1 MQTVMLAQ
9 QTIYIVAQ
17 QSWRANKLAERC
29 SKMTVITHA
38 TVEAPRVPHHLMSMR
53 NGRRERSRRGGDHLL
68 LLLLVVVVVV
78 VMSLVVSSSSS
89 GGSRSAV
96 LGRFF
101 VVLVLDEIGNTS
113 S

>member
-1 MQTVMLAQ
+1 MLAQ

-89 GGSRSAV
+89 SGGSRSAV